1 MNRPLLA
8 VILGAVL
15 GVLDGASALVTS
27 PEVASEIV
35 GIVVGSTIKGI
46 VCGLLI
52 GAYTRKARSTRSA
65 VAFGLGVGLSSAL
78 LVAWMSAAQGK
89 PAWLE
94 IMLPG
99 ALLGLVVGFAT
110 QRYGGATRTEGEPEH
125 GMARS
130 SSRDSS

>member
-27 PEVASEIV
+27 PEVSNAIV

-52 GAYTRKARSTRSA
+52 GAYTRKTRSTRAA
-65 VAFGLGVGLSSAL
+65 VVFGLAVGFSTAL

-99 ALLGLVVGFAT
+99 AILGLVVGFAT
-110 QRYGGATRTEGEPEH
+110 QRYGGAPRTEGEPERV
-125 GMARS
+125 MARS
-130 SSRDSS
+130 SSRDPS